1 MKRYTKNINGQVI
14 SKFRNQIV
22 INKNGKQ
29 ILCPSEKTLL
39 EDGWV
44 EYKQPELSEEQKLV
58 NAKVQKN
65 AEIKHYDA
73 SDAVNIFYIQDVP
86 VWLDKATRAGLK
98 LRFDAELAAGKTE
111 TSLWY
116 KNMQFPLKLDV
127 ATQILYNI
135 EIYASACYDNTQQHL
150 ANINALTT
158 IDEVENYD
166 HTSNYPEKLKF

>member
-73 SDAVNIFYIQDVP
+73 SDVVNIFYIQDVP
-86 VWLDKATRAGLK
+86 V
-98 LRFDAELAAGKTE
+98 
-111 TSLWY
+111 
-116 KNMQFPLKLDV
+116 
-127 ATQILYNI
+127 
-135 EIYASACYDNTQQHL
+135 
-150 ANINALTT
+150 
-158 IDEVENYD
+158 
-166 HTSNYPEKLKF
+166 

>member
-58 NAKVQKN
+58 NAKVQNLIIQKRKN
-65 AEIKHYDA
+65 A
-73 SDAVNIFYIQDVP
+73 
-86 VWLDKATRAGLK
+86 
-98 LRFDAELAAGKTE
+98 
-111 TSLWY
+111 
-116 KNMQFPLKLDV
+116 
-127 ATQILYNI
+127 
-135 EIYASACYDNTQQHL
+135 
-150 ANINALTT
+150 
-158 IDEVENYD
+158 
-166 HTSNYPEKLKF
+166 